1 MMTGRC
7 EKSVKVVG
15 KCGELPP
22 GSQVGVVAALAVRQK
37 TGAADP
43 AKPCYDN
50 GAFSVGSFN
59 ASASVASMI
68 GTYAYTPD
76 IWPPLATIALV
87 AVLGIYSWRLRRT
100 APGARFFAVTC
111 LFWLLLLLGAVGEI
125 AAVDP
130 AARIAWHTFQALWQ
144 LPIATA
150 VTCFTLDY
158 VQPGRWLTRRNLV
171 LLWIPP
177 LLVALL
183 ILTNPAHY
191 FFWRSVIFTDEARAA
206 PAPGGWIS
214 VIYAM
219 LLALVQAGALLWLF
233 VHSRQH
239 RWPVVLMLTSVV
251 ITRGIFIASVAGL
264 DSVTPLDSSFSLV
277 LLSAVSYAIALFGFH
292 FFDPAPMARQAVLEQ
307 MTTGVVVCDGAWRVV
322 SLNPAAEQMLGRQ
335 SATVRRKQW
344 QELAPGGGAPG
355 AANPGY
361 ELTLGSTDAPRRYAP
376 TFSPLHDFRGLLI
389 GHLIM
394 LSDVTEQR
402 RTEAQI
408 LEQQRALAALHEREQ
423 LAREL
428 HDSIGQVL
436 GAASLQVEAA
446 RQLIDAGQL
455 VRAETQLAR
464 LASVLQAAH
473 ADVREQILNLRAAP
487 SPQQPLFT
495 TVHRY
500 LDSFTD
506 NYEIVTKF
514 AVGDELCDATLAPA
528 TELQLFRILQEAL
541 SNARKHGGARSVE
554 VTFTAR
560 DGALRMSIVDDGCGF
575 DPGAAAQGGSHFGL
589 HFMGERATELGGSL
603 HVDSAPGAGARVAVE
618 IPWQER

>member
-1 MMTGRC
+1 
-7 EKSVKVVG
+7 
-15 KCGELPP
+15 
-22 GSQVGVVAALAVRQK
+22 
-37 TGAADP
+37 
-43 AKPCYDN
+43 
-50 GAFSVGSFN
+50 
-59 ASASVASMI
+59 MI

-183 ILTNPAHY
+183 ILTNPAHH
-191 FFWRSVIFTDEARAA
+191 FFWRGVILTDEARAA
-206 PAPGGWIS
+206 PATGGWIS

-219 LLALVQAGALLWLF
+219 LLALVQSGALLWLF

-239 RWPVVLMLTSVV
+239 RWPVALMLTTLV

-264 DSVTPLDSSFSLV
+264 DPVTPLDSGLSLV
-277 LLSAVSYAIALFGFH
+277 LLSVVIYAIALFGFH

-335 SATVRRKQW
+335 SATARRKQW

-355 AANPGY
+355 AANPGD
-361 ELTLGSTDAPRRYAP
+361 ELILGSTDAPRRYAP

-394 LSDVTEQR
+394 LSDVTEQHR
-402 RTEAQI
+402 AQAQI
-408 LEQQRALAALHEREQ
+408 LEQQRTLAALHEREQ
-423 LAREL
+423 LGRDL

-436 GAASLQVEAA
+436 GCASLQVEAA
-446 RQLIDAGQL
+446 RQLIDAGQPA
-455 VRAETQLAR
+455 RAAAQLAR
-464 LASVLQAAH
+464 LAAVLQEAH

-495 TVHRY
+495 TVHHY

-506 NYEIVTKF
+506 NYDIVTRF
-514 AVGDELCDATLAPA
+514 QIGEELSDEALAPA
-528 TELQLFRILQEAL
+528 TQMQLFRILQEAL
-541 SNARKHGGARSVE
+541 SNARKHGGAHSVE

-560 DGALRMSIVDDGCGF
+560 DGALRMCIVDDGCGF

-589 HFMGERATELGGSL
+589 HFMDERAVELGGSL
-603 HVDSAPGAGARVAVE
+603 HIDSAPGAGARVAVE
-618 IPWQER
+618 IPWKER